1 MARRRTL
8 SSAMH
13 TVAIAQMGH
22 TDINAMAVFMTCSLG
37 AGKRQPSLALYAL
50 RQPRRMNW
58 GRAARPSAFAP
69 PSCAPVVYDWEGFS
83 HDCKLS
89 AAQRKALAGSAQP

>member
-50 RQPRRMNW
+50 RQPRRM
-58 GRAARPSAFAP
+58 
-69 PSCAPVVYDWEGFS
+69 
-83 HDCKLS
+83 
-89 AAQRKALAGSAQP
+89 